1 MSRPPDLTLPSMLAA
16 YVKNALR
23 YAGAACCP
31 GPHGQ
36 GVRFCYHQKGAHASR
51 APQRLARDASLSA

>member
-16 YVKNALR
+16 DVKNALR
-23 YAGAACCP
+23 YAGATCCS

-36 GVRFCYHQKGAHASR
+36 GVRFY
-51 APQRLARDASLSA
+51 